1 MELGAAG
8 YYTYRESIVATEA
21 YAGVQ
26 TACGEA
32 AETTFAKAAP
42 EVTTI
47 VSDYVVKPGRKIH
60 DRIKVT
66 GLGKTPA
73 RIEVELFGP
82 YSSRGGDPLRRRA
95 VLDGQRGRRRVTAR
109 CARPA

>member
-47 VSDYVVKPGRKIH
+47 VSDYVVKPGRKLH
-60 DRIKVT
+60 DRI
-66 GLGKTPA
+66 G
-73 RIEVELFGP
+73 
-82 YSSRGGDPLRRRA
+82 
-95 VLDGQRGRRRVTAR
+95 
-109 CARPA
+109 